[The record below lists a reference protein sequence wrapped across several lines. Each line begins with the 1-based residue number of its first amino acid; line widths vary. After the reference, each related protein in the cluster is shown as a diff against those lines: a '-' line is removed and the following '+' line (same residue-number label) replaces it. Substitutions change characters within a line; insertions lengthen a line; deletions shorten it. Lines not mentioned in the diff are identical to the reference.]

1 MADKMQIVTKMV
13 TVKDLYEGY
22 ENNYEEGV
30 VAYGGKT
37 NVRPKYQRE
46 FIYEGEQLTAVIDT
60 VQHGYP
66 LNILYWVE
74 HEDGTYEVLDGQQ
87 RIMSI
92 CEFLEG
98 NFYIEVDGCT
108 MYISNIQRRY
118 PEMYKAIMDYELEV
132 KVIKGGTKE
141 EHMAWFTRINIAGEK
156 LTDQELRNIN
166 YTGEWLTSAK
176 RYFSKTNCA
185 AARIAQDSAT
195 PYITNKA
202 CNRQEVLELALRW
215 ITDSKK
221 DDSVCQYMA
230 EHQNDKDATEL
241 WEYFEKVID
250 WAKTLFPNYR
260 KEYHCRD
267 DWGYLYNQ
275 YHNNEYDIDEL
286 NEKFEFILANS
297 GKDGEI
303 QAKKPVILYLF
314 DGKEKHLSLRA
325 FNDVD
330 KHKKYVEQKG
340 ICPICGQHFEE
351 KEMEGDHITP
361 WSEGGKTVLSN
372 CQMLCKACNRKKGA
386 SKY

>member
-1 MADKMQIVTKMV
+1 MFVFGSKWS
-13 TVKDLYEGY
+13 
-22 ENNYEEGV
+22 
-30 VAYGGKT
+30 
-37 NVRPKYQRE
+37 VRLPEIRSI
-46 FIYEGEQLTAVIDT
+46 FTPLT
-60 VQHGYP
+60 P
-66 LNILYWVE
+66 
-74 HEDGTYEVLDGQQ
+74 
-87 RIMSI
+87 
-92 CEFLEG
+92 
-98 NFYIEVDGCT
+98 
-108 MYISNIQRRY
+108 
-118 PEMYKAIMDYELEV
+118 
-132 KVIKGGTKE
+132 
-141 EHMAWFTRINIAGEK
+141 
-156 LTDQELRNIN
+156 
-166 YTGEWLTSAK
+166 
-176 RYFSKTNCA
+176 
-185 AARIAQDSAT
+185 
-195 PYITNKA
+195 
-202 CNRQEVLELALRW
+202 LALSTRRAA
-215 ITDSKK
+215 SAP
-221 DDSVCQYMA
+221 VML
-230 EHQNDKDATEL
+230 QNF

-340 ICPICGQHFEE
+340 ICPICGQHFAE
-351 KEMEGDHITP
+351 KEMEGDHIVP
-361 WSEGGKTVLSN
+361 WSEGGKTVKSN